1 MLQYP
6 KIGFM
11 SQGRSIDRV
20 LLLCCYVRHGVPS
33 VIEMLETVQRLS
45 KYPITVL
52 NLYEHK
58 EQHKFLALPANYD
71 LSLFSCIVI
80 HNTVSYNPDN
90 LFSIDIFL
98 KIKLEEYEGV
108 KILLKQDDFYRF
120 REVSEFIKTKKIDAI
135 FTSTPTEEIS
145 KVYQLN
151 NVPSNFEV
159 LHMLTGYI
167 TPHMRE
173 LHYSNKRSI
182 DIGYRG
188 SIMPLSFGRLC
199 YEKRKIGDDVSRL
212 LSNRQ
217 GVHLDISSKWE
228 DRLGGANWFD
238 FLKKCKTVLGVE
250 SGSGVFDL
258 DGSLSAKCIEIE
270 NKIGAFRLDHKYA
283 EEYLR
288 ELGEYE
294 GNVKYFMISP
304 RHFEAISCGAVQILF
319 PGRYTDR
326 MKAGKHYFELR
337 RDYANIDEI
346 FDLLSDEKL
355 RNEMATR
362 AFEEVNL
369 DKRNWIES
377 FVEKLDKTI
386 EKQLELKGASVH
398 KNFFAVSEKKKANV
412 LLIQAHEHGLD
423 PRRDQWIPKNSGADL
438 LISQLV
444 IDRSL
449 STMNIR
455 KTDYGSLVISLP
467 FISASNSSFINYGP
481 LLGVLNPIVN
491 LLSQLSYIISCSNND
506 FAKYVGAPV
515 NSPRINYLKSSIKYV
530 LDTTAS
536 LLEGLR
542 GIRGINTIIAI
553 NLPTLFSAVITKELH
568 NIPIVYDALEYWPE
582 IDPDSEQFEID
593 FWIALERQLLRNV
606 DSCNT
611 VTPGLADI
619 MKQNYKMEF
628 GVLPN
633 CCPLDEH
640 VGGVKLGGRSN
651 HYRFIYQG
659 SYAPHRCLEELI
671 RAFSNTDVNA
681 LLYLRGIE
689 NDFKYHLI
697 RVAKDEGVYNTKV
710 FFMPSVSSVD
720 LVRALHQD
728 GDIGIVP
735 YKPIGENYRNCS
747 PNKLGQYF
755 AAGMPILANKT
766 NYVADIIEKSGAGVV
781 VNFSDHQELILAIQK
796 ICADSNRFSEYA
808 KKSTEYFLRYFNWDN
823 LSKDYYNKLATL
835 VASTSA
841 GRDEPSRLIIYKD
854 ESKTEDQANF
864 NSYPSNFTSKYNK
877 KTKQLFIYTWS
888 KLPNSLKNFLK
899 PKIKYILGKLGI

>member
-6 KIGFM
+6 KSGFI
-11 SQGRSIDRV
+11 SQGREIDRV
-20 LLLCCYVRHGVPS
+20 LLLCCYERQGVPS
-33 VIEMLETVQRLS
+33 VIEMLEIVQRLS
-45 KYPITVL
+45 KYPITVV

-58 EQHKFLALPANYD
+58 AHYKFLALPASYD
-71 LSLFSCIVI
+71 LSLFSCIII

-90 LFSIDIFL
+90 LFSIDTFL

-120 REVSEFIKTKKIDAI
+120 SEVSRFIKTKKIDAV
-135 FTSTPTEEIS
+135 FTAMPTEEIS

-159 LHMLTGYI
+159 LHMLTGYL

-173 LHYSNKRSI
+173 LHYSNQRSI

-217 GVHLDISSKWE
+217 GLHLDISSKWE
-228 DRLGGANWFD
+228 DRLGGANWPD

-270 NKIGAFRLDHKYA
+270 NKIGAFRLDHEYA

-294 GNVKYFMISP
+294 GNIKYFMISP

-337 RDYANIDEI
+337 RDYGNIDEI

-355 RNEMATR
+355 RKEMATR

-369 DKRNWIES
+369 DKRNWVES

-386 EKQLELKGASVH
+386 EKQLELKGPSVH
-398 KNFFAVSEKKKANV
+398 KKILAISEKKIANV

-423 PRRDQWIPKNSGADL
+423 PRRDQWIPKNGGADL

-449 STMNIR
+449 AEMNIR
-455 KTDYGSLVISLP
+455 KTDYDSLVISLP
-467 FISASNSSFINYGP
+467 LTSASNSSFINYGP

-491 LLSQLSYIISCSNND
+491 LLGQLSYIISCSD
-506 FAKYVGAPV
+506 EYFTEYVGAPV
-515 NSPRINYLKSSIKYV
+515 NSPRIKYLKWSIKYV

-536 LLEGLR
+536 LLDGLR
-542 GIRGINTIIAI
+542 GIRGINAIIAI
-553 NLPTLFSAVITKELH
+553 NLPTLFAAAITKELH

-582 IDPDSEQFEID
+582 IDPDAEQFEID
-593 FWIALERQLLRNV
+593 FWIALERQLLKNV

-611 VTPGLADI
+611 VTPGLAGI

-633 CCPLDEH
+633 CCPLDERID
-640 VGGVKLGGRSN
+640 GVKLGQRSTN
-651 HYRFIYQG
+651 CRFIYQG
-659 SYAPHRCLEELI
+659 TYAPHRCLEELI

-681 LLYLRGIE
+681 LLYLRGKE
-689 NDFKYHLI
+689 NDFKKDLI
-697 RVAKDEGVYNTKV
+697 RIAKDEGVYNTKV
-710 FFMPSVSSVD
+710 FFMPSVSSTD

-728 GDIGIVP
+728 GDIGVLP
-735 YKPIGENYRNCS
+735 YASIGENYRNCS
-747 PNKLGQYF
+747 PNKLGQYL
-755 AAGMPILANKT
+755 AAGLPILANKT
-766 NYVADIIEKSGAGVV
+766 DFVLHVIETSGAGVV
-781 VNFSDHQELILAIQK
+781 VNFSDQQALILAIKK
-796 ICADSNRFSEYA
+796 ICADSNRLSEYA
-808 KKSTEYFLRYFNWDN
+808 KKSTEYFLRYFNWNN
-823 LSKDYYNKLATL
+823 LSKDYYNKLVTLATSNSKL
-835 VASTSA
+835 RDESTSIVVNKV
-841 GRDEPSRLIIYKD
+841 EKIVNKVETSFF
-854 ESKTEDQANF
+854 NF
-864 NSYPSNFTSKYNK
+864 GSQSFVDKILYNNLTFYIWRK
-877 KTKQLFIYTWS
+877 SPL
-888 KLPNSLKNFLK
+888 SLRRFLK
-899 PKIKYILGKLGI
+899 SKILVIFKKM